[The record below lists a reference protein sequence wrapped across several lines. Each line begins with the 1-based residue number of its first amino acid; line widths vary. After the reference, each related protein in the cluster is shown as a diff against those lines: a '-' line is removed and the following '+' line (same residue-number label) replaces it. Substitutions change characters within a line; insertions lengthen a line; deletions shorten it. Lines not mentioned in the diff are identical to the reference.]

1 MSVRTAAGGGSALGM
16 AAAHDTMGVPL
27 DWLALIAILLLLA
40 ALAVANHFFPEAAIT

>member
-27 DWLALIAILLLLA
+27 DWLALILIVLLLA
-40 ALAVANHFFPEAAIT
+40 ALAVANRFFPESTTT